1 MCVCV
6 YACARERSRA
16 NDCCTRACL
25 VHFLSSF
32 IPHACLLRA
41 CRAATC
47 RALVPTG
54 CGLPSTQNPARA
66 QHTRA
71 CSTSASRTT
80 ATLRSRPKKQA
91 TAPLRPVWMLLLTP
105 HDPNICSHTI
115 ARTHTHTQTHTHAHT
130 HTHTHTHMRESA
142 TAFSFCVR
150 ILTSCSA
157 FFVLLLWPLSV
168 FCLTATPH
176 TTQCAPSPARAQRQ
190 PMSASELHQ
199 RLLGTIQTHTHTHTH
214 VNAHTHS
221 HTHVRMPG

>member
-1 MCVCV
+1 MPFPSPHSFHAQRPIFSGQVCFHNLGFVHARHCLGQRAQPSKVGTTKYPTSKERECVCVCV

-130 HTHTHTHMRESA
+130 HTHTCER
-142 TAFSFCVR
+142 VR
-150 ILTSCSA
+150 QP
-157 FFVLLLWPLSV
+157 FPSV
-168 FCLTATPH
+168 F
-176 TTQCAPSPARAQRQ
+176 
-190 PMSASELHQ
+190 
-199 RLLGTIQTHTHTHTH
+199 
-214 VNAHTHS
+214 VF
-221 HTHVRMPG
+221 